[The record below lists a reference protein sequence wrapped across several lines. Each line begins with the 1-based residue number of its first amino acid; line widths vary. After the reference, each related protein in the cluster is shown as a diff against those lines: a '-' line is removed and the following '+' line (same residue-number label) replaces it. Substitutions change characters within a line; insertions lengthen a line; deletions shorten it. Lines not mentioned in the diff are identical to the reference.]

1 MEPTY
6 RHGDA
11 VAVSKLAY
19 GLVIPF
25 GASVFFS
32 WKKPE
37 NGDIVIFM
45 HDGKLVIK
53 RCAGT
58 EGFPLDYSIDNGYT
72 LTVNGQSFPLSEEQY
87 ENMRTID
94 SVPAG
99 MILAIGDNSVSSI
112 DSRNYGFIPVK
123 NILGKAIK

>member
-1 MEPTY
+1 M
-6 RHGDA
+6 
-11 VAVSKLAY
+11 
-19 GLVIPF
+19 
-25 GASVFFS
+25 
-32 WKKPE
+32 
-37 NGDIVIFM
+37 
-45 HDGKLVIK
+45 
-53 RCAGT
+53 
-58 EGFPLDYSIDNGYT
+58 
-72 LTVNGQSFPLSEEQY
+72 NGQSFPLSEEQY